1 MRQII
6 KAIDIQVFFGKGESM
21 SFKLIRDMKKHF
33 KKTAHQPITI
43 NEFCEYFGIQ
53 PKEIIEVILK
63 NEEERKQ
70 KWKKTV
76 PPTENTQIPNTQLT
90 VTPPQKPV
98 TKRHIPYTFS

>member
-70 KWKKTV
+70 KWKKPI
-76 PPTENTQIPNTQLT
+76 PPIESTQMPNTPLT
-90 VTPPQKPV
+90 VTPSQKPA
-98 TKRHIPYTFS
+98 TKKFTPYVFS